1 VIPVHLPS
9 CLDELWETLS
19 RYPEAVPYAGGT
31 DLLVKLRM
39 GRVVASSLICLER
52 IPELRG
58 VHDQGDRVF
67 IGAGTTHASLLGNL
81 LLLEHFPVLA
91 KALRSLGSPPIRNM
105 GTIGGNVVSAS
116 PAGDTL
122 PPLYVLGAR
131 LELRSRDTSR
141 QVSVR
146 DFIRGPGATDLQPG
160 EILAGI
166 WLMKPGPGWIHH
178 FEKVGQRKAL
188 AIALAS
194 LAALVRVSPHGVI
207 QEARLAWGSVAP
219 TVATSGALESALVG
233 RPLEESALAGVFP
246 LIQEALSPID
256 DVRASAAYRRTVS
269 ARLVLRLCRHGE
281 GASSSFSP
289 PPQEG
294 P

>member
-1 VIPVHLPS
+1 MIPVSLPS
-9 CLDELWETLS
+9 CLDELWETLT
-19 RYPEAVPYAGGT
+19 RHPGAALYAGGT
-31 DLLVKLRM
+31 DLLVKRRKGL
-39 GRVVASSLICLER
+39 VTPPSLVCLER

-58 VHDQGDRVF
+58 IQDHGDRVY
-67 IGAGTTHASLLGNL
+67 IGACTTHGSLLSSPL
-81 LLLEHFPVLA
+81 VLDRFPVLA
-91 KALRSLGSPPIRNM
+91 QALRCLGSPPIRHM

-122 PPLYVLGAR
+122 PPLYVLGAH
-131 LELRSRDTSR
+131 LELRSRDSSR
-141 QVSVR
+141 RVPVQ
-146 DFIRGPGATDLQPG
+146 DFIRGPGATDLQQG

-166 WLMKPGPGWIHH
+166 WLQNPGPGWVHH

-194 LAALVRVSPHGVI
+194 LAAMLHVSRQGLI

-219 TVATSGALESALVG
+219 TVATSKAVEAALAG

-246 LIQEALSPID
+246 LVQEALSPID
-256 DVRASAAYRRTVS
+256 DVRASAAYRRAVS
-269 ARLVLRLCRHGE
+269 AHLVLRLCRYADGSS
-281 GASSSFSP
+281 ASSSPSLR
-289 PPQEG
+289 EG